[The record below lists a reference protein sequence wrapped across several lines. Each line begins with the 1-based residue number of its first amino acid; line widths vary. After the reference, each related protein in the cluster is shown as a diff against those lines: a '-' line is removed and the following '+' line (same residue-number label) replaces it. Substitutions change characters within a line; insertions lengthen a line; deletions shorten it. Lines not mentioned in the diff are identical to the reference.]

1 MHLTNHKVGSG
12 RVVEHQPDLIAG
24 RQMKR
29 DQDAAGSSIL
39 GHPNLDHVIRKLVVV
54 VVVVVVVGGDA
65 GGVLRTTRYEQLEF
79 THVIA
84 LHARRPAR
92 ARHGAMARVR
102 LLRICM

>member
-1 MHLTNHKVGSG
+1 
-12 RVVEHQPDLIAG
+12 
-24 RQMKR
+24 MKR

-54 VVVVVVVGGDA
+54 VVVVVVGGDA
-65 GGVLRTTRYEQLEF
+65 GGVLRTTRYEQLDF
-79 THVIA
+79 AHVIA